1 MSAASFMWGCSTIIA
16 DFFDLAS
23 FSIAQ
28 WYPKGT
34 AGVTLTASFDVSTF
48 QGLILSLQQF
58 WAEQGCVIIQPLD
71 MEVGAGTFHTATFL
85 RAIGPESWNTAY
97 VQSCRRPGDSRYGE
111 NPMRLQHYYQF
122 QVILKPSPL
131 NFQELYIK
139 SLQHLGIDTSI
150 HDIRFVEDN
159 WESPTLGA
167 WGLGWEVWLNGM
179 EVTQFTYF
187 QQVGGLECYPV
198 SGEITYGLE
207 RIAMYLQA
215 KNSIFDLVWARTPN
229 GVVTYGDVFHQNEV
243 EQSGYN
249 FEYANTDF
257 LFKLFDESESQS
269 QKLIEAKLVLPAY
282 EQVVKASHAFNL
294 LDARSAISVTE
305 RQRYI
310 LRVRTLA
317 RAVAQAYYDSRA
329 RLGFP
334 LAPEKL
340 RIEALEKF
348 ANV

>member
-1 MSAASFMWGCSTIIA
+1 MATVLFALV
-16 DFFDLAS
+16 LA
-23 FSIAQ
+23 
-28 WYPKGT
+28 
-34 AGVTLTASFDVSTF
+34 L
-48 QGLILSLQQF
+48 
-58 WAEQGCVIIQPLD
+58 
-71 MEVGAGTFHTATFL
+71 
-85 RAIGPESWNTAY
+85 
-97 VQSCRRPGDSRYGE
+97 
-111 NPMRLQHYYQF
+111 
-122 QVILKPSPL
+122 
-131 NFQELYIK
+131 
-139 SLQHLGIDTSI
+139 
-150 HDIRFVEDN
+150 
-159 WESPTLGA
+159 A
-167 WGLGWEVWLNGM
+167 WL
-179 EVTQFTYF
+179 
-187 QQVGGLECYPV
+187 
-198 SGEITYGLE
+198 
-207 RIAMYLQA
+207 AMYLQGVE
-215 KNSIFDLVWARTPN
+215 SVYDLVWTDGPKGR
-229 GVVTYGDVFHQNEV
+229 VTYGDVYHQNEV